1 MIWRF
6 FSNRTG
12 QHCEAAD
19 LCAVTAT
26 NGACLRSATPP

>member
-6 FSNRTG
+6 FNNRTG
-12 QHCEAAD
+12 QHCEAIGMSA
-19 LCAVTAT
+19 LTAT